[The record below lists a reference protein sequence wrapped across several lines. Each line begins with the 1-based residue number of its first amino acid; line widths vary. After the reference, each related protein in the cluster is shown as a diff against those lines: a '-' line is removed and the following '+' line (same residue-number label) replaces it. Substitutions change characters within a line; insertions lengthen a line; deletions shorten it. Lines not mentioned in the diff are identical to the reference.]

1 MTTRNE
7 TSMYFAAMIVSNSER
22 VNLGHCD
29 PAQMNKR
36 IFATLAANLDIQI
49 DNFTIFASRTKE
61 GLEQQI
67 KRGGGVQAEYA
78 HEGLNPDSPLYGL
91 DESVIK
97 NMIQIDDDTPSPFE
111 GITMNRLMEANTSP
125 EFEAYRTLACSPEK
139 RVGVE
144 SGFIEALREAWH
156 VAYPDVAKRIPPWKE

>member
-1 MTTRNE
+1 MNHNINQL
-7 TSMYFAAMIVSNSER
+7 YFAAIILNGTER
-22 VNLGHCD
+22 IELGKANWGVITARAFANLKSFDGPVDSVNLILGVTKAD
-29 PAQMNKR
+29 
-36 IFATLAANLDIQI
+36 L
-49 DNFTIFASRTKE
+49 SRVAK
-61 GLEQQI
+61 
-67 KRGGGVQAEYA
+67 GGVQAEYA

-97 NMIQIDDDTPSPFE
+97 NMIQIEDDTPSPFE
-111 GITMNRLMEANTSP
+111 GITMNRLIEANSSP

-156 VAYPDVAKRIPPWKE
+156 EAYPDVAKHIPPWKE

>member
-7 TSMYFAAMIVSNSER
+7 NAMYHAAMIVGGTER

-29 PAQMNKR
+29 PAQINKR
-36 IFATLAANLDIQI
+36 VFATLAANLDIQV
-49 DNFTIFASRTKE
+49 DDFTIFASRTKE
-61 GLEQQI
+61 GLAKQI
-67 KRGGGVQAEYA
+67 KNGGGVQAEYE
-78 HEGLNPDSPLYGL
+78 HEGLDPSSPLYGL
-91 DESVIK
+91 DKSVID
-97 NMIQIDDDTPSPFE
+97 NMIQIEDDTPSPFE
-111 GITMNRLMEANTSP
+111 GITMNRLIEANTSP

-156 VAYPDVAKRIPPWKE
+156 EAYPDVAQHIPPWKE